1 LSGFVRIDTV
11 GTIHVPANAEL
22 NNGGWLFAEQ
32 GTTEKAHAR
41 TEWAQNRLGPKG
53 PGAKCRALDRHFRD
67 RRSLTSGFFAGIHL
81 PVEIYATL
89 LASLDGIR
97 DRVIFFFLIACLSS
111 LQPEGIRPDSGS
123 LDRQCVY
130 YREYRVA

>member
-1 LSGFVRIDTV
+1 MSRPRPSF
-11 GTIHVPANAEL
+11 
-22 NNGGWLFAEQ
+22 
-32 GTTEKAHAR
+32 
-41 TEWAQNRLGPKG
+41 
-53 PGAKCRALDRHFRD
+53 PGSEESD
-67 RRSLTSGFFAGIHL
+67 TSGFFAGIHL